1 MKKSRFFW
9 GVLFIALAVL
19 LVTSQLGI
27 LKIHISIWTLILTVF
42 FGVSAFWSL
51 FHKEIPGFLFAL
63 AFLVIIYDE
72 PLGLQAITPWTI
84 LLAALFASI
93 GWRIL
98 FPSSKKKAYTY
109 QDKKSVRDTDVH
121 IEENFGSCIRY
132 IDSQDIENVLII
144 NRAGMVKVY
153 FQQASMKK
161 INVDFYLNV
170 FCGMLEIYVPRTW
183 KVIDQTDNLLSHVS
197 IEEENGDLIEYHII
211 LKGKVNLSEVK
222 ISYF

>member
-19 LVTSQLGI
+19 LLTSQLGI

-42 FGVSAFWSL
+42 FGVSALWSL
-51 FHKEIPGFLFAL
+51 FRKEIPGFLFSL

-72 PLGLQAITPWTI
+72 PLGLQAITPWTV
-84 LLAALFASI
+84 LFAALFASI

-98 FPSSKKKAYTY
+98 FPSRKKKTYTY
-109 QDKKSVRDTDVH
+109 QDKKSVRDRDIY

-132 IDSQDIENVLII
+132 IDSQDIENVMII

-183 KVIDQTDNLLSHVS
+183 KVTDQTDNLLSHVFN
-197 IEEENGDLIEYHII
+197 EEENSDLIEHHII

>member
-9 GVLFIALAVL
+9 GVLFIALAIL
-19 LVTSQLGI
+19 LLTSQLGI

-51 FHKEIPGFLFAL
+51 FHKEIPGFLFSL

-72 PLGLQAITPWTI
+72 PLGLQAITPWTV

-98 FPSSKKKAYTY
+98 FPSRKKKTYTY
-109 QDKKSVRDTDVH
+109 QDKKSVREADVY

-132 IDSQDIENVLII
+132 VDSQNIENVMII

-153 FQQASMKK
+153 FQQVSMEK

-197 IEEENGDLIEYHII
+197 IEEENDNLIEHRIL

>member
-222 ISYF
+222 IFYF